1 MAGTIKGIVVE
12 IGGDTSGLQKALSKV
27 NSATSSLSKELK
39 GVNSLLK
46 LDPSNTEL
54 LSQKQEILAESIEQT
69 SKKLEELKKVQEAAI
84 QEGEKVSP
92 ENYRNLQREIANTEN
107 KLKQLQVQAS
117 KWTSAG
123 KSLEEYGDK
132 ITKISKKID
141 NLGTTITTTLTLPIL
156 TIGTAAVTT
165 GNDFE
170 AQMSRVQAIAGAT
183 QEELEKLTDQAIELG
198 AETSF
203 SASEAAAGMENLA
216 SAGFTTNEIIEA
228 MPGLL
233 DLAASSGAELA
244 TASEI
249 AASAIRGFG
258 LEATEAGH
266 VADIFAEASARTN
279 AQVEDMGEAMKYVA
293 PVAKTVG
300 LTIEE
305 TAAAIGIM
313 SDAGIKGSQAGT
325 TLRSGL
331 VRIVKPTK
339 QVRDAMEELN
349 VEFYNSDGTM
359 KSLTKIIEDLQKSTE
374 GLTDETKNQA
384 LAQIFGTEA
393 LSGMLALVNKGSD
406 ELEDMTKQFKKADGA
421 AERMADT
428 MLDNTAG
435 AVESLTGSLESAG
448 IVIQK
453 ALAPS
458 IKNLAKWIQDLVDD
472 FTDLS
477 QEEQQNI
484 IKTVALVAAIGPAIK
499 ILSKLGSGVGTVTK
513 GIGLFSQAIAVSQ
526 AKTTS
531 NITSVNNLA
540 KAFSLLSTPM
550 GLMTTVAVAGTA
562 ALVAL
567 NLEQQKGALAAAEE
581 RKEIENNIEAR
592 QNLIE
597 TQKQNLSI
605 AMTEIN
611 NTERLWN
618 ELKTLTDE
626 NGKVKAGYEKR
637 VNFITKQLSDALGIE
652 IGLNGDIIEG
662 YKNIQSEIDK
672 TILKKKAELILE
684 QEEAIYTDAL
694 QKRQEGYSKLIE
706 LQDKMTEATSKYS
719 TAYGRE
725 RATIELEIQ
734 QLEQAIKQQRDLIDQ
749 YNLDIADYEYDYSL
763 MTENTTEALQQL
775 VTNNAV
781 SLQQQNLDTAE
792 GVAKQVEFY
801 TQLVNDYKRLKQEQ
815 LNVGNETNAKMYE
828 EQEKANETQLNQLI
842 EQLASL
848 TSTTEEQSP
857 SLINAWRN
865 LAKSNLEAFNNGISD
880 LAPDLQLKIMQMAGI
895 INADTSV
902 EEATKNLGH
911 DAGVSFTT
919 EFDKKAGQDATKD
932 YMQGAKNGITSERGA
947 LWELLFNTGQKA
959 NSNMRA
965 GLGDGSPSVLAK
977 KALVDYFLGA
987 DIGAK
992 KQAPK
997 TLNKIEKYGKE
1008 MNDVFAEQMSSTE
1021 FKGIKIP
1028 KVREMEKLQSN
1039 LNGKI
1044 DEKTKMVF
1052 TTPTLNI
1059 YTQGEV
1065 NIREIADEV
1074 NKIFG
1079 SKY

>member
-1 MAGTIKGIVVE
+1 
-12 IGGDTSGLQKALSKV
+12 
-27 NSATSSLSKELK
+27 
-39 GVNSLLK
+39 
-46 LDPSNTEL
+46 
-54 LSQKQEILAESIEQT
+54 
-69 SKKLEELKKVQEAAI
+69 
-84 QEGEKVSP
+84 
-92 ENYRNLQREIANTEN
+92 
-107 KLKQLQVQAS
+107 
-117 KWTSAG
+117 
-123 KSLEEYGDK
+123 
-132 ITKISKKID
+132 
-141 NLGTTITTTLTLPIL
+141 
-156 TIGTAAVTT
+156 
-165 GNDFE
+165 
-170 AQMSRVQAIAGAT
+170 
-183 QEELEKLTDQAIELG
+183 
-198 AETSF
+198 
-203 SASEAAAGMENLA
+203 
-216 SAGFTTNEIIEA
+216 
-228 MPGLL
+228 
-233 DLAASSGAELA
+233 
-244 TASEI
+244 
-249 AASAIRGFG
+249 
-258 LEATEAGH
+258 
-266 VADIFAEASARTN
+266 
-279 AQVEDMGEAMKYVA
+279 
-293 PVAKTVG
+293 
-300 LTIEE
+300 
-305 TAAAIGIM
+305 M

-406 ELEDMTKQFKKADGA
+406 ELEDMTKQFKKANGA

-458 IKNLAKWIQDLVDD
+458 IKDLAKWIQDLVDD

-477 QEEQQNI
+477 EEEQQNI

-597 TQKQNLSI
+597 TQKQNLSV

-706 LQDKMTEATSKYS
+706 LQDKMTEATSRYS
-719 TAYGRE
+719 TTYGRE

-734 QLEQAIKQQRDLIDQ
+734 QLGQAIKQQQDLIDQ

-763 MTENTTEALQQL
+763 MTENTTESLQQL
-775 VTNNAV
+775 VTNNAI
-781 SLQQQNLDTAE
+781 SLQQQNTDTAE
-792 GVAKQVEFY
+792 GVAKQIEYY
-801 TQLVNDYKRLKQEQ
+801 TQLVNDYRRLKQEQ
-815 LNVGNETNAKMYE
+815 INVGNETNAKMYE

-857 SLINAWRN
+857 SLIETWRN
-865 LAKSNLEAFNNGISD
+865 LAESNLEAFNNGISD

-911 DAGVSFTT
+911 DAGISFTT

-932 YMQGAKNGITSERGA
+932 YMQGAKNGITSERGS

-987 DIGAK
+987 DIGAE

-1008 MNDVFAEQMSSTE
+1008 MNDVFAEQMSTTE

-1039 LNGKI
+1039 LNGKV
-1044 DEKTKMVF
+1044 DEKTKMIF